1 MDIAR
6 FSHCCAT
13 VLEGA
18 IVGYL
23 LAGAW
28 FIAGGF

>member
-1 MDIAR
+1 MRTR
-6 FSHCCAT
+6 FKYCCTT

>member
-1 MDIAR
+1 MHP
-6 FSHCCAT
+6 SLKYCCAT